1 MCGIAGWFGNLPF
14 GEAHAEEMLRR
25 MWHRGPDAKGI
36 RRWEAATFVHAR
48 LSIIDLT
55 PTGEQPLS
63 DEIGRVWTVFNGE
76 IYNHHELRSELESHG
91 HAFRGRSDTEVL
103 PHLFEEMRG
112 DLLPKLRGMFA
123 VAIYDTVEQQL
134 LLGRDR
140 FGIKPLFYALFPDGV
155 AFASELRPLLCLP
168 GIDLGVDEQALYDYT
183 ALTYV
188 PAPLTFFK
196 GIRVLEP
203 GCALDAK
210 IDGGRFRHHL
220 YRYHSWAITPD
231 PSLSLRSAVDDADR
245 ILATAVRSQLESD
258 VPIGS
263 LLSGGIDSS
272 LVSAAA
278 QEALAPDKLH
288 TFNVRFP
295 DAAYDETWAARMVAE
310 SIGSQHET
318 LEFEAGSGTWDEVC
332 GLLAHAGQPFA
343 DTSMFAVNA
352 VSRLMRLRVKVA
364 LSGDGGDEAFGGYD
378 LYWQLNT
385 FARLRSVP
393 RSMLAAGRLALRAGG
408 MLLPKY
414 RRWAGRLDDFVAND
428 ESSIIGSLFRWVR
441 DDELHALLP
450 GRDVEPVG
458 RHFEKRWEHALPHDA
473 SPVER
478 LSAHAT
484 EVNTRLVLPNDFLF
498 KVDIAS
504 MRESLEVRVPMLDE
518 DLVSLGMSLPHRLKV
533 SKHTGKIVLRALAA
547 RKLPE
552 PVANKPKWGFG
563 VPVDTWLGS
572 DFRERLRETLLMSR
586 TPLADYYDPK
596 AYRPIIEA
604 FCDRREPGAISR
616 QGLYQRVTMLLAVHV
631 TLTTLPSNRL
641 VRTVREDAVTVR

>member
-1 MCGIAGWFGNLPF
+1 MCGIAGWFGQLPF
-14 GEAHAEEMLRR
+14 GETHAEEMAHR
-25 MWHRGPDAKGI
+25 MRHRGPDAKGI
-36 RRWEAATFVHAR
+36 RRWEGATLVHAR

-63 DEIGRVWTVFNGE
+63 DETGRVWTVFNGE

-91 HAFRGRSDTEVL
+91 HAFRGRSDSEVL
-103 PHLFEEMRG
+103 PHLFEQWG
-112 DLLPKLRGMFA
+112 SDLLPRLRGMFA
-123 VAIYDTVEQQL
+123 FAIYDSLQRRL

-140 FGIKPLFYALFPDGV
+140 FGIKPLFYAILPDGV
-155 AFASELRPLLCLP
+155 AFASELRALLCLP
-168 GIDLGVDEQALYDYT
+168 GIDLAVDEQALYDYT
-183 ALTYV
+183 SLTYV
-188 PAPLTFFK
+188 PAPQTFYK

-203 GCALDAK
+203 GCALEAE
-210 IDGGRFRHHL
+210 IVGGSFRHRL
-220 YRYHSWAITPD
+220 SRYHRWAVRPD
-231 PSLSLRSAVDDADR
+231 ATLSLGSAVDDADR
-245 ILATAVRSQLESD
+245 LVASAVRSQLESD

-278 QEALAPDKLH
+278 QKALAPEKLH

-295 DAAYDETWAARMVAE
+295 DAVYDETWAARMVAE

-318 LEFEAGSGTWDEVC
+318 LDFEAGSGTWDEVC

-352 VSRLMRLRVKVA
+352 VSRLMRRRVKVA

-378 LYWQLNT
+378 LYWQLGSL
-385 FARLRSVP
+385 ARLRSVP
-393 RSMLAAGRLALRAGG
+393 APVLAAGRLAMRAAGV
-408 MLLPKY
+408 LSPRY
-414 RRWAGRLDDFVAND
+414 TRWADRLGDFVSGD
-428 ESSIIGSLFRWVR
+428 EALIVGSLFRWVR
-441 DDELHALLP
+441 DEELHALLP
-450 GRDVEPVG
+450 DLAVEPVG
-458 RHFEKRWEHALPHDA
+458 RHFEKRWEHALPDGA
-473 SPVER
+473 SAVER

-484 EVNTRLVLPNDFLF
+484 EVNARLVLPDDFLF
-498 KVDIAS
+498 KVDMAS

-518 DLVSLGMSLPHRLKV
+518 NLVGLGMSLPHRLKV
-533 SKHTGKIVLRALAA
+533 RKRTGKVVLRALAA
-547 RKLPE
+547 RKLPG

-563 VPVDTWLGS
+563 VPVDTWLSSG
-572 DFRERLRETLLMSR
+572 FRERLRETLLMSR

-604 FCDRREPGAISR
+604 FCDGREPGAISR

-631 TLTTLPSNRL
+631 TLTTLPSNQL
-641 VRTVREDAVTVR
+641 VGAVREDAVTVR